1 MEFLLVA
8 SSPSHVSNMRLEID
22 IDKTKEGTKDP
33 LHHQSLFKP
42 ESHILKKKN
51 PTNCCKI
58 SSHIPYSELL
68 LLLPK
73 TPSYSSPNLQMK
85 HKRKKQVPYRRICDT
100 ITTVAVLR
108 VCFLFPSG
116 SSSSSSSSSSYS
128 SLFTSSCFVS
138 SLDRL
143 LGFHWAHTSAH
154 KQSFPTGCASDSNH
168 ERASMRFPTRQTPS
182 IDCRTAGR

>member
-1 MEFLLVA
+1 
-8 SSPSHVSNMRLEID
+8 MRLEID
-22 IDKTKEGTKDP
+22 IDKTKEETKDP

-42 ESHILKKKN
+42 ESHMILKKKN

-128 SLFTSSCFVS
+128 PLFTSSCFVS

-143 LGFHWAHTSAH
+143 LGFHWAH
-154 KQSFPTGCASDSNH
+154 KQSFSTGCASDSNH
-168 ERASMRFPTRQTPS
+168 ERASMRFPIRQTPS

>member
-1 MEFLLVA
+1 
-8 SSPSHVSNMRLEID
+8 MRLEID
-22 IDKTKEGTKDP
+22 IDKTKEETKDP

-68 LLLPK
+68 HLLPK

-128 SLFTSSCFVS
+128 PLFTSSCFVS

-143 LGFHWAHTSAH
+143 LGFHWAH
-154 KQSFPTGCASDSNH
+154 KQSFSTGCASDSSH
-168 ERASMRFPTRQTPS
+168 ERASMRFPIRQTPS